1 MAAAGDDKSTAKT
14 SPASLQPSQ
23 GPQISQ
29 ISQGQEVQTSS
40 GMRILSSYD
49 FAGPSLGSLNASSLA
64 FGMNRMSIAGGSSLY
79 GSTGSLY
86 DGERALLALD
96 GKGLEVMDSC
106 IAAVRREHLTARQE
120 LDFSREKI
128 RAQEELI
135 MKLQNDLRQVAP
147 IKQEMQ
153 GLQSQCQFMQEQNQQ
168 LLSTKAEL
176 LAELA
181 QTRQQY
187 EEMMRRSEA
196 IAIENDAHRQ
206 EREMWMKSINQMSN
220 DKSSIENELMRLKAV
235 ASQSEMQFR
244 SFGGQM
250 EVLDS
255 QIATFRQRL
264 AAEEQA
270 KAQLMGENDQLKMKC
285 YNLEAELERMRV
297 QFQTQQSLP
306 PQQTFTS
313 FQSLPPQQTFTS
325 VQSLPMQSFSAPM
338 PAVSS
343 MSFATFSGQGVGV
356 GIKLKQGD
364 SSEGVTIQS
373 LVPGGPAAE
382 SGKVKEG
389 DRILKIDDQDV
400 SSLNIEQVFNL
411 VKGSEGTSINLVLG
425 RNAGGQQETIQVN
438 LTRRTPL
445 SQPTITYPGMQQGM
459 GFGLPMVG
467 SMVGLPPGI
476 NSVQ

>member
-1 MAAAGDDKSTAKT
+1 M
-14 SPASLQPSQ
+14 
-23 GPQISQ
+23 
-29 ISQGQEVQTSS
+29 
-40 GMRILSSYD
+40 ILSVEQFLPLPKPRHTD
-49 FAGPSLGSLNASSLA
+49 LALQSLNASSLA

-147 IKQEMQ
+147 MKQEMQ

-168 LLSTKAEL
+168 LLATKAEL

-325 VQSLPMQSFSAPM
+325 VQSLPVQSFSAPM

-356 GIKLKQGD
+356 K
-364 SSEGVTIQS
+364 
-373 LVPGGPAAE
+373 
-382 SGKVKEG
+382 
-389 DRILKIDDQDV
+389 
-400 SSLNIEQVFNL
+400 
-411 VKGSEGTSINLVLG
+411 
-425 RNAGGQQETIQVN
+425 RNTAS
-438 LTRRTPL
+438 R
-445 SQPTITYPGMQQGM
+445 SKC
-459 GFGLPMVG
+459 
-467 SMVGLPPGI
+467 
-476 NSVQ
+476 